1 MKWRE
6 NYGWVAQVISAGW
19 MFLVKW
25 MIEVI
30 KIHKIPKYRL
40 ICTYSELY
48 TRSQCDGNSDGCVIL
63 LIDSNWWRRVRCGEA
78 NCFSTKQGRKVLYR
92 PSECFRCECEAF
104 KGKSSQHMAKHMV
117 LTCTCARV
125 MMSSWKDAT
134 IVYVSWLL
142 WMWEKKYAQFDVT
155 INLYCSQWLYL
166 SFHFSV
172 PIPKNCIL
180 NAALFQVQSE
190 IKGPI

>member
-1 MKWRE
+1 MLYWPFKKHGCVSVVKCRE
-6 NYGWVAQVISAGW
+6 SYGWAAQVISAGW

-63 LIDSNWWRRVRCGEA
+63 HINIDCWWRVWCGEA
-78 NCFSTKQGRKVLYR
+78 NCFSIKQGRKVLYR
-92 PSECFRCECEAF
+92 PSECFRWECEAF
-104 KGKSSQHMAKHMV
+104 KGKSSQHMAV

-125 MMSSWKDAT
+125 
-134 IVYVSWLL
+134 V
-142 WMWEKKYAQFDVT
+142 

-166 SFHFSV
+166 SIHFSV
-172 PIPKNCIL
+172 PIPKISIL